1 MTNKKNIKKRIN
13 NNKKSTSEKILFII
27 FSLLLILVIILGI
40 VAINKK
46 STTKE
51 TVKSN
56 IIIPIIEKNSKN
68 ELSVDI
74 SEMQKGQQKEYFFKV
89 TNVQDKNINK
99 ENIGYSIKFTKP
111 SSATLELYK
120 NDSDKNLLSDQE
132 NLVLSNN
139 MLAKNKEQI
148 DIYKLVI
155 KNDKNTTDTTAL
167 VTMQIES

>member
-13 NNKKSTSEKILFII
+13 NNQKSTSEKILFII
-27 FSLLLILVIILGI
+27 FSLLVILVIILGI
-40 VAINKK
+40 FAINKK

-56 IIIPIIEKNSKN
+56 IIIPIMEKNSKN
-68 ELSVDI
+68 ELSIDI
-74 SEMQKGQQKEYFFKV
+74 SQMKKDQQKEYIFKV

-99 ENIGYSIKFTKP
+99 ENIEYSIKFTKP
-111 SSATLELYK
+111 SSITLELYK
-120 NDSDKNLLSDQE
+120 NNSDKNLLSNQE
-132 NLVLSNN
+132 NLALSNN

-155 KNDKNTTDTTAL
+155 KTDKSTTDTTTL